1 MKALKK
7 LMRKLSKA
15 QGADTPTPTP
25 EKDETTANA
34 VVTTRTWN
42 R

>member
-1 MKALKK
+1 MEGLKK
-7 LMRKLSKA
+7 LMRRLSKSE
-15 QGADTPTPTP
+15 GAGSPSP
-25 EKDETTANA
+25 EKDETTAFA